1 MTLEQKIKAAEEQR
15 IHLLDEL
22 LGKEIAGIYGFF
34 AVKENED
41 AYCFYI
47 GRATNMVGRL
57 FGCDGGHLHLFL
69 KEDYEKLVPQKIKNY
84 LDLGYDIEIRLLDN
98 FEDTY
103 RDTDFSK
110 AAHRLALAEYQQ
122 IVKYQELGQ
131 CLDQFPDGMGAK
143 EKNYWESRYKE
154 ES

>member
-1 MTLEQKIKAAEEQR
+1 
-15 IHLLDEL
+15 
-22 LGKEIAGIYGFF
+22 
-34 AVKENED
+34 
-41 AYCFYI
+41 
-47 GRATNMVGRL
+47 MVGRL

-98 FEDTY
+98 FEGTY